1 MCLELQR
8 KTDRKGHRLVGRII
22 SKEEK
27 GKWVRRLWPN
37 TAGPTEPS
45 GSLRATHL
53 TAAAAASQRAKRHGT
68 ARPGLSRLQRATA
81 TRSLPPRQP
90 LPFPPRQHHSRRA
103 GEESKRTTPCTT
115 PFPVRC
121 RRAYKSLDRSS
132 SLRGAGAFHSGIASL
147 FPRALTLRS
156 IDRSRRRGINRS
168 PIPCGQGGSGL

>member
-27 GKWVRRLWPN
+27 GKWVRQLWPN

-68 ARPGLSRLQRATA
+68 AGAISPPTGNGYPFAAPEATPPLPSPA
-81 TRSLPPRQP
+81 TPQPPRRGGIQANHP
-90 LPFPPRQHHSRRA
+90 LHHA
-103 GEESKRTTPCTT
+103 VP
-115 PFPVRC
+115 
-121 RRAYKSLDRSS
+121 S
-132 SLRGAGAFHSGIASL
+132 SLSPCVQIPRSIELSPGGGGIPFGHRFAFSTGAD
-147 FPRALTLRS
+147 PS
-156 IDRSRRRGINRS
+156 IDRSISASRNQSVADSVRPGRRRTVN
-168 PIPCGQGGSGL
+168 